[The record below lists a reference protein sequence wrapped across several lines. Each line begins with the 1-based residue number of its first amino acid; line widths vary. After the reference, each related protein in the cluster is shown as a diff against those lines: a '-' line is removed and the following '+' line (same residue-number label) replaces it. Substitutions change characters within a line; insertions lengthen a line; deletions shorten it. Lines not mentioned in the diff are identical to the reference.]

1 MTCIWTLNM
10 QKLDLH
16 GSKYHRGNLL
26 LSLEQYLQSLNV
38 IFSSADLLILW
49 SWLLPFN
56 FHVFHNAT
64 IYPTKA
70 KKKKIQKILD
80 KQRKTI
86 LKKSIFHFN
95 LPQHDFLWF
104 GALPITKTVRD
115 GLLLLI
121 QGTAHWWR
129 KYSTQTKSFILIIRG
144 WR

>member
-1 MTCIWTLNM
+1 M
-10 QKLDLH
+10 
-16 GSKYHRGNLL
+16 
-26 LSLEQYLQSLNV
+26 V
-38 IFSSADLLILW
+38 LI
-49 SWLLPFN
+49 
-56 FHVFHNAT
+56 AT
-64 IYPTKA
+64 IQFSCLPQCNNLSYQGK

-121 QGTAHWWR
+121 QGTAHW
-129 KYSTQTKSFILIIRG
+129 
-144 WR
+144 

>member
-1 MTCIWTLNM
+1 MSSTM
-10 QKLDLH
+10 Q
-16 GSKYHRGNLL
+16 
-26 LSLEQYLQSLNV
+26 Q
-38 IFSSADLLILW
+38 FIL
-49 SWLLPFN
+49 PRQ
-56 FHVFHNAT
+56 
-64 IYPTKA
+64 

-121 QGTAHWWR
+121 QGTAHW
-129 KYSTQTKSFILIIRG
+129 
-144 WR
+144 